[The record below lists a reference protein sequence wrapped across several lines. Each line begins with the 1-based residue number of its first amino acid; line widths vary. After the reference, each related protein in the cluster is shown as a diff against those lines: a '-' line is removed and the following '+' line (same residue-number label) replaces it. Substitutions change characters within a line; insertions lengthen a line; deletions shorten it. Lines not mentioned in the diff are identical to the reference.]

1 MTDRLY
7 KSSDKMCATI
17 FLQIYMPEVRVYIP
31 EVRVLQIKDTET
43 DQPGKLEELLNY
55 FLKYKQIY

>member
-1 MTDRLY
+1 
-7 KSSDKMCATI
+7 
-17 FLQIYMPEVRVYIP
+17 MPEVRVYIP